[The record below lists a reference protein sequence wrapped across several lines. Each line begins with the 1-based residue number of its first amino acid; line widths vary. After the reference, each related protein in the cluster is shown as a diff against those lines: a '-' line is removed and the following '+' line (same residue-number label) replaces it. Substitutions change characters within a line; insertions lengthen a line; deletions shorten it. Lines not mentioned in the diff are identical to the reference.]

1 MIFNTCLSIVFGTA
15 LGFAAFLLC
24 RKGNPVANAV
34 TRFCVWLVQ
43 GMPVV
48 VLLMILYYIIFD
60 KVAISGTAV
69 SVVGFSLVFG
79 AAMYGMLR
87 SGVCAIDAAPPDEG
101 ADPRKH

>member
-1 MIFNTCLSIVFGTA
+1 MIFITCLSIVFGTA

-48 VLLMILYYIIFD
+48 VLLILA
-60 KVAISGTAV
+60 AILT
-69 SVVGFSLVFG
+69 FLVNRIELRIDPRRRTKEQILRSIEKSD
-79 AAMYGMLR
+79 AAM
-87 SGVCAIDAAPPDEG
+87 
-101 ADPRKH
+101 